1 MDGLDPYAVL
11 KLENGEAATDAE
23 IRKVRTQRPR
33 STGGSAH
40 DPPRENP
47 DAEARDVGA
56 TQAYRKRA
64 LDCHPDKQPD
74 PKLKKGA
81 CDSPSSSER
90 SCGC

>member
-1 MDGLDPYAVL
+1 MQRSARCVRNAHAPPG
-11 KLENGEAATDAE
+11 AAHT
-23 IRKVRTQRPR
+23 IRPAKTL
-33 STGGSAH
+33 
-40 DPPRENP
+40 

>member
-47 DAEARDVGA
+47 
-56 TQAYRKRA
+56 
-64 LDCHPDKQPD
+64 
-74 PKLKKGA
+74 
-81 CDSPSSSER
+81 
-90 SCGC
+90 

>member
-47 DAEARDVGA
+47 DAEARDVVGDA
-56 TQAYRKRA
+56 GVPQARA
-64 LDCHPDKQPD
+64 GLSSRQAAGSQAQ
-74 PKLKKGA
+74 KG
-81 CDSPSSSER
+81 CV
-90 SCGC
+90 